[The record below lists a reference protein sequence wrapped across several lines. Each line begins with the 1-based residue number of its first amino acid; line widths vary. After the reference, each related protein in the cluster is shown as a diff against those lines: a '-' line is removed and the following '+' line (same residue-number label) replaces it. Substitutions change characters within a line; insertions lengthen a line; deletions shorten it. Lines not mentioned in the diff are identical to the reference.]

1 MAPRK
6 KKAETAEEGAQAA
19 PEAAVETKKRG
30 KRVAEGGVTKKA
42 SPAKKGRTKKAA
54 AAAGSPKK
62 KGRGVKKVEEP
73 ESSSPTGSAE
83 VEENNAAAS
92 PVRSPKKATPAKA
105 KATPKKRG
113 AAKKAPKSPKSPVAN
128 GAGAKTGRGRKKA
141 TDDEAPKATGRGKRA
156 APADDD
162 ADEATSPPKA
172 KKGRQAKATT
182 TAEVESK
189 SPAKSP
195 AKRGRK
201 AKAAAKTGEN
211 GGAEVAKKDGKP
223 RANKTSTDYT
233 QIDFGHSAAFKLKV
247 ASWNVS
253 GMRAWIGKGGM
264 EYIEHEKPD
273 IFCLQEIK
281 CKNDDMPPEAR
292 VKGYH
297 PYWLCHSG
305 YAGVAVYSK
314 TMPMNVTY
322 GIGDAELDEEGRAI
336 TAEFEK
342 FYLVCVYVPNAGRGL
357 VTLPKRLRFDEKFQA
372 FVSRLDQNKPVI
384 ICGDMNVAHQ
394 EIDLANP
401 KTNKKNAGFTQE
413 ERDSLTKLFC
423 LGFVDTFRH
432 LYPKQAKAY
441 TFWTYMMNAR
451 AKNVG
456 WRLDY
461 FIVSERLA
469 PAIVDSIMRSPVM
482 GSDHCP
488 IVGLFNI

>member
-1 MAPRK
+1 MPPK
-6 KKAETAEEGAQAA
+6 KSAKK
-19 PEAAVETKKRG
+19 PEATEAATEAPVEQKKRG
-30 KRVAEGGVTKKA
+30 KRAADDGAAKKA
-42 SPAKKGRTKKAA
+42 SPAKKARTKKTDDVAEPQKKGRGKKAA
-54 AAAGSPKK
+54 PPPAPEDVSPAKKAKKDEEPANDAASPAKSPKRPAAKAKASPKK
-62 KGRGVKKVEEP
+62 KATKKT
-73 ESSSPTGSAE
+73 S
-83 VEENNAAAS
+83 
-92 PVRSPKKATPAKA
+92 
-105 KATPKKRG
+105 
-113 AAKKAPKSPKSPVAN
+113 KSPVAN
-128 GAGAKTGRGRKKA
+128 GSGRKKEEGV
-141 TDDEAPKATGRGKRA
+141 TKASGRAKKA
-156 APADDD
+156 APSDD
-162 ADEATSPPKA
+162 APDSTAAVAASPKA
-172 KKGRQAKATT
+172 KKGRATKAAKSPT
-182 TAEVESK
+182 K

-195 AKRGRK
+195 AKAKAKRGRK
-201 AKAAAKTGEN
+201 PKAAVETSGEEN
-211 GGAEVAKKDGKP
+211 GAAAEVPKKGGKV
-223 RANKTSTDYT
+223 RANATVTNYSE
-233 QIDFGHSAAFKLKV
+233 IDFTHEKPYKLKI

-253 GMRAWIGKGGM
+253 GMRAWIAKGGL
-264 EYIEHEKPD
+264 EYVKHEQPD
-273 IFCLQEIK
+273 VFCLQEIK
-281 CKNDDMPPEAR
+281 CKSDDMPPEAR

-305 YAGVAVYSK
+305 YAGVAIYAK
-314 TMPMNVTY
+314 AMPMNVTY
-322 GIGDAELDEEGRAI
+322 GIGDAELDEEGRVC

-357 VTLPKRLRFDEKFQA
+357 VTLPKRLRFDEKFHA
-372 FVSRLDQNKPVI
+372 FVSKLDQNKPVI

-451 AKNVG
+451 SKNVG

-469 PAIVDSIMRSPVM
+469 SAVVDNIIRSPVM

-488 IVGLFNI
+488 IVALFDF